1 MKIEEYV
8 YATLVFTAVFVLHL
22 VIGNWQTISVNLDA
36 PAPDREDVHVF
47 LKVKLDQQSQLSP
60 LLYSR
65 EA

>member
-22 VIGNWQTISVNLDA
+22 VIGNWQSISVNLDA
-36 PAPDREDVHVF
+36 PVPDREDVHVF
-47 LKVKLDQQSQLSP
+47 LKVKLDHQSQLSP

-65 EA
+65 ES